1 MVPDSY
7 AQLHRYDGAA
17 IERGR
22 RLALKPCA
30 VQVRDLRLLEAV
42 RSYRFLTTN
51 QLLELFW
58 PHASAQ
64 AGRLRLRKLFD
75 AGYLERFRPV
85 ARRGSFPWTFQLGPE
100 GHRLLQETGAIPAR
114 KRYVQRSVYDYGR
127 VVHDLQLNG
136 WVLAYR
142 RLLGE
147 GLLRW
152 EGEVDIDPP
161 RETRALQLRLDD
173 NWSAEG
179 LRDPKPRL
187 LRPDALLELPRRS
200 GGSHVFL
207 IELDRTRRDDKN
219 YDKFRR
225 YDSFLCWWW
234 RHHLDWAGR
243 QDPPIVLFI
252 CQDEDQRD
260 FFLAAADRELTGHLW
275 HPGVPPEQHVYV
287 GRGRIL
293 FACELD
299 MHAGR
304 LDARRLPSHP
314 PGHPRRRGRE
324 AEVRAVRL
332 PGPASAAHRRIA

>member
-1 MVPDSY
+1 MVPQTY

-22 RLALKPCA
+22 RGDLLPCA
-30 VQVRDLRLLEAV
+30 IQPRDLQLLAAV
-42 RSYRFLTTN
+42 RSHRFLTTD

-58 PHASAQ
+58 PHAKPQ

-85 ARRGSFPWTFQLGPE
+85 ARRGSFPWTFHLGRH
-100 GHRLLQETGAIPAR
+100 GHRLLQQAGIAPLGE
-114 KRYVQRSVYDYGR
+114 RYIQRSVFDYGR

-147 GLLRW
+147 ALLRW
-152 EGEVDIDPP
+152 EGEIDIEPP
-161 RETRALQLRLDD
+161 KQTRALQLRLDD

-179 LRDPKPRL
+179 LRDAKPRL
-187 LRPDALLELPRRS
+187 LRPDALLELPRRG
-200 GGSHVFL
+200 GGSHTFL
-207 IELDRTRRDDKN
+207 IEHDRTRRVDKN

-234 RHHLDWAGR
+234 RHHPAWADR
-243 QDPPIVLFI
+243 SEAPFVLFI

-260 FFLAAADRELTGHLW
+260 LFLAAADRELSGHLW
-275 HPGVPPEQHVYV
+275 HPSVGPDRHVHV
-287 GRGRIL
+287 GRRRVL
-293 FACELD
+293 FASELD

-304 LDARRLPSHP
+304 FEAWRLPTLP
-314 PGHPRRRGRE
+314 PRDLRRRRGDGQ
-324 AEVRAVRL
+324 VRAVRL
-332 PGPASAAHRRIA
+332 PGHGPRDDKQAP